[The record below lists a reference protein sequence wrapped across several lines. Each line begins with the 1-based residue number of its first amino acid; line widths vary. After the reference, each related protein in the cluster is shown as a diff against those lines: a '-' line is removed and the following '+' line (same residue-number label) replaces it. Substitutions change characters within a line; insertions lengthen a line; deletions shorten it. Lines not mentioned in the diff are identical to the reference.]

1 VAPDATP
8 HAAASFQPTWPFPV
22 QDPYPA
28 YSRARAEQ
36 AVRWSDDHGAWL
48 VLSHADAHDVLR
60 SDIWS
65 ADLRRNPDLLAR
77 MTPGLPET
85 DLFSKTLLF
94 SDPPEH
100 DRLRAAVNRFF
111 TPRRVESIHHR
122 VASIVATAFDGADR
136 EVDMVNEI
144 AYPVPLAII
153 CELFDVGVDTALL
166 LRDQTPAMIA
176 MLDLVA
182 PPDLQAQAAEAA
194 MAVMIAL
201 VPIVAER
208 RKRPGDDLLSILAQR
223 LDPDEAV
230 ITALLLL
237 AAGHETT
244 AALIT
249 NATVALATH
258 PEQLHRAKNGQA
270 SIDQLV
276 EEVLRWDS
284 PVQVTGRAATTETI
298 LSGQKIE
305 AGDPAFVLLGA
316 ANRDPAAFAD
326 PDTFDPNRPRT
337 AHLAFGHGT
346 HFCVGAALA
355 RLEAAEVLR
364 RLIHIEWN
372 LIDHQRAESST
383 FRRISKMTIKLE
395 GKR

>member
-1 VAPDATP
+1 VATDATP
-8 HAAASFQPTWPFPV
+8 DSRPSLQRTWPFPT

-28 YSRARAEQ
+28 YARARAEQ
-36 AVRWSDDHGAWL
+36 AVSWNEDLGAWL
-48 VLSHADAHDVLR
+48 VLSHAAAQDVLR

-65 ADLRRNPDLLAR
+65 ADQRRNPDLLAR

-85 DLFSKTLLF
+85 DLFSKTMLF

-100 DRLRAAVNRFF
+100 DRLRAAVSRFF
-111 TPRRVESIHHR
+111 TPRRVESMRRR
-122 VASIVATAFDGADR
+122 VASIVAGAFDGADG

-144 AYPVPLAII
+144 AYPVPLAVI

-166 LRDQTPAMIA
+166 LRDQTPAMTA
-176 MLDLVA
+176 MLDLLA

-194 MAVMIAL
+194 MTVMIAL
-201 VPIVAER
+201 VPMVAER
-208 RKRPGDDLLSILAQR
+208 RKNPGGDLLSILCQR

-244 AALIT
+244 SGLIT
-249 NATVALATH
+249 NATVALAAH
-258 PEQLHRAKNGQA
+258 PEQLHRAKTGQT

-284 PVQVTGRAATTETI
+284 PVQVTGRVATTDTI
-298 LSGQKIE
+298 LSGQKIK
-305 AGDPAFVLLGA
+305 ADDPTVIVLGA
-316 ANRDPAAFAD
+316 ANRDPGAFTE
-326 PDTFDPNRPRT
+326 PETFDPDRPRT

-355 RLEAAEVLR
+355 RIEAAEVLK
-364 RLIHIEWN
+364 RLIDTEWD
-372 LIDHQRAESST
+372 LIDHRRAESST
-383 FRRISKMTIKLE
+383 FRRMSKMTIHLE
-395 GKR
+395 A